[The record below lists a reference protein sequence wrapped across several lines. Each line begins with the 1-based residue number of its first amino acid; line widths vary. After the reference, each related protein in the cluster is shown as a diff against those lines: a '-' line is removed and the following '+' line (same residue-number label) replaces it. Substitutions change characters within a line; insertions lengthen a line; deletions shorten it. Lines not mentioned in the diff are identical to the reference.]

1 MTLQSIARRYAAAL
15 FDVVQKTGTL
25 DRVERDLAMLT
36 ELIASHDGLRKVFA
50 TPAVPAQN
58 KRAMVDALVAA
69 AGDLAPETSRLL
81 TLLADRD
88 RLGLLTSIA
97 AAFADRALAAKNIVR
112 AQVVTAA
119 PLGDQTRAAL
129 SHALGKAAGAEVI
142 VTERVDPSIVGG
154 VVAQV
159 GGVVFDG
166 SVTRQVERMRE
177 KLLAG
182 A

>member
-25 DRVERDLAMLT
+25 ARVERDLAMLA
-36 ELIASHDGLRKVFA
+36 ELVSTHDELRKVFA
-50 TPAVPAQN
+50 TPVIPIQN
-58 KRAMVDALVAA
+58 KRAMVDAIVTAT
-69 AGDLAPETSRLL
+69 GDLAPETVRLL
-81 TLLADRD
+81 TLLAERD
-88 RLGLLTSIA
+88 RLGLIESVA
-97 AAFADRALAAKNIVR
+97 AAFADRALKAKNIVR
-112 AQVVTAA
+112 AEIVTAA
-119 PLGDQTRAAL
+119 PLAEQTSAAL
-129 SHALGKAAGAEVI
+129 AHALGTAAGAEVI
-142 VTERVDPSIVGG
+142 VSERVDSSIVGG
-154 VVAQV
+154 VVARV